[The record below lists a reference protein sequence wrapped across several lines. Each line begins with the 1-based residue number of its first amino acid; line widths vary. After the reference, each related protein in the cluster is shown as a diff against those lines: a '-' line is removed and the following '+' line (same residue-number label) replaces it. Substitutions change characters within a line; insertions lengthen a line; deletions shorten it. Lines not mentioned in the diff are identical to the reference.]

1 MYCLLQTGTIDHDKQ
16 CLSTHCTGKEREKTQ
31 FKVNHHVANNIQR
44 HPELG
49 VPICRYVK
57 NISVYDPEPSVRPEL
72 PGAASTSMRTEI
84 GRRTRKGATS
94 SVGNQIFEGKPCTA
108 VF

>member
-1 MYCLLQTGTIDHDKQ
+1 M
-16 CLSTHCTGKEREKTQ
+16 
-31 FKVNHHVANNIQR
+31 NHHVANNIQR

-94 SVGNQIFEGKPCTA
+94 SVGNSDFSNGSFLTIF
-108 VF
+108 VQMVR